1 MFPTKT
7 IITLF
12 VLISLFCVSTQG
24 YCEWHMISG
33 FAHIDEDIELTRLDT
48 SDPDAP
54 LHEQTQGTYGFWY
67 DTSTFITVIDFEG
80 NTGPISPFIWDD
92 VEWIPGPMDK

>member
-1 MFPTKT
+1 MFQTKT

-12 VLISLFCVSTQG
+12 AVISILCVSTQG
-24 YCEWHMISG
+24 YCEWHMPSG
-33 FAHIDEDIELTRLDT
+33 FEDIANNIELTRVDT

-54 LHEQTQGTYGFWY
+54 LHEETEGTYGFWY
-67 DTSTFITVIDFEG
+67 DTSTFITVIDFES
-80 NTGPISPFIWDD
+80 NNGPITPFTWDD